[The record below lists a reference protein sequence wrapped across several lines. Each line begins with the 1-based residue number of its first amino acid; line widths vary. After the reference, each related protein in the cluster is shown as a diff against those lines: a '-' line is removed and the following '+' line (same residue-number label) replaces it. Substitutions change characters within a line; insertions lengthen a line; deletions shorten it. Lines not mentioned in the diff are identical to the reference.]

1 MAVDDN
7 ASGENSVEIE
17 ESSETSEKAV
27 ESPTPEVEE
36 GKDSNE
42 DTSSPELK
50 AAPAKAKKSES
61 KSDKTSDDSSSES
74 EEEELETEVFP
85 EDESL
90 EEAYDFES
98 GELIDDDPHAGI
110 PSKNNVKSVREFF
123 NTEFL
128 YRFDILEDHERANLK
143 GSYKLEIQGDK
154 KAEWF
159 VDLNDDPTV
168 KSSQNK
174 NETDAD
180 LSDIK
185 PEVTISMKERDFIL
199 IVNGELNPQLAFLSE
214 KVKVKGSLEKAL
226 AFQVIIAPGFE

>member
-1 MAVDDN
+1 MGVDENTSDENVADSEEAPSNIGEASEEISQDTASDN
-7 ASGENSVEIE
+7 TKNPTSSEGESRVDQANESQAI
-17 ESSETSEKAV
+17 ESSE
-27 ESPTPEVEE
+27 
-36 GKDSNE
+36 
-42 DTSSPELK
+42 EL
-50 AAPAKAKKSES
+50 AA
-61 KSDKTSDDSSSES
+61 DNDN
-74 EEEELETEVFP
+74 LETEIFP
-85 EDESL
+85 EEESL

-123 NTEFL
+123 NTEVL

-143 GSYKLEIQGDK
+143 GSYKLEILGDD

-159 VDLNDDPTV
+159 VELSDDPTV
-168 KSSQNK
+168 KSPQSK
-174 NETDAD
+174 NDAE
-180 LSDIK
+180 SDFASIK

-214 KVKVKGSLEKAL
+214 KVKVKGSIEKAM

>member
-1 MAVDDN
+1 MGVDDN
-7 ASGENSVEIE
+7 ASSESLVEID
-17 ESSETSEKAV
+17 ESSQSSEKVA
-27 ESPTPEVEE
+27 ENAGPEVDGIED
-36 GKDSNE
+36 DSNE
-42 DTSSPELK
+42 VPGKSDLK
-50 AAPAKAKKSES
+50 ARLGKEENSEHTP
-61 KSDKTSDDSSSES
+61 DETSDES
-74 EEEELETEVFP
+74 ADETEEELETEIFP

-143 GSYKLEIQGDK
+143 GSYKIEIQGDK

-174 NETDAD
+174 NDAETD
-180 LSDIK
+180 LSEIK